1 MLSRRTYKY
10 LLRPT
15 ERQARAL
22 QHTLDLCRELYNG
35 ALQHRRDAY
44 RMAGKSITFAEQSAV
59 LGECKQV
66 RPDLADVYS
75 QTLQDVLHRIDKAF
89 KAFYARVGKEKKA
102 GYPRFKGA
110 GWYDSFTYPQLGW
123 SLHSNKLTLS
133 KIGTIKLKLHRPV
146 CGKVKTVSIRR
157 DGGKWYVCF
166 SVEYE
171 FDVPEHTGPAVG
183 IDVGLEH
190 FANLSN
196 GEQVDNPRYFRKG
209 EKRLAKVQRRMSKC
223 ASASAKSDPKRRE
236 YRRRVATA
244 HRKVRNQ
251 RADFLHKLSARL
263 VGTYSLIA
271 VEKLNVKG
279 LASGMLAKSVND
291 ASWSTFLN
299 MLAYKA
305 ENAGSR
311 VVEVDPSHTSQTCPR
326 CGSIRKKGLSER
338 WHKCDCGYDAHRD
351 IAAAQ
356 VILARG
362 LSCIGIQS
370 LEATA
375 LQGV

>member
-1 MLSRRTYKY
+1 MLTRRTYKY

-15 ERQARAL
+15 QRQARIL
-22 QHTLDLCRELYNG
+22 QHTLDLCRELYNA

-44 RMAGKSITFAEQSAV
+44 KMAGKSINYYEQANM
-59 LGECKQV
+59 LTECKQQ
-66 RPDLADVYS
+66 RPDLCDVYS
-75 QTLQDVLHRIDKAF
+75 QTLQDVLHRVDKAF
-89 KAFYARVGKEKKA
+89 KAFFSRVSRGEQA
-102 GYPRFKGA
+102 GYPRFQAKDR
-110 GWYDSFTYPQLGW
+110 YDSFTYPQLGW

-133 KIGTIKLKLHRPV
+133 KVGTVKLKLHRPV
-146 CGKVKTVSIRR
+146 SGKVKTVSIRR

-171 FDVPEHTGPAVG
+171 FEQPEHIGPAVG

-196 GEQVDNPRYFRKG
+196 GEQVNNPRYFRHA
-209 EKRLAKVQRRMSKC
+209 EKRLAKSQRRFSKC
-223 ASASAKSDPKRRE
+223 ARTDSRRRE
-236 YRRRVATA
+236 YRKRVACA

-263 VGTYSLIA
+263 VQTYSLIA
-271 VEKLNVKG
+271 VEDLNVKG

-291 ASWSTFLN
+291 AGWSAFTR
-299 MLAYKA
+299 MLLYKA
-305 ENAGSR
+305 EEAGAR
-311 VVEVDPSHTSQTCPR
+311 VVEVNPSHTSQTCPR
-326 CGSIRKKGLSER
+326 CGSIRKKELSER
-338 WHKCDCGYDAHRD
+338 WHKCECGYEVHRD

-370 LEATA
+370 LEATV